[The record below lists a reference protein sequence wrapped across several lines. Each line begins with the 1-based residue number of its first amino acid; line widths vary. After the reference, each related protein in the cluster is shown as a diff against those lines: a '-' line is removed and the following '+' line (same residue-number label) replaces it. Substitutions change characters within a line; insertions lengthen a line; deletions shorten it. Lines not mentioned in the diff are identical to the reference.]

1 MSERRARNNSLS
13 SSLKI
18 PLALVVGSSLLLA
31 LTRPSREL
39 ATSIAVIDVCTALS
53 FLPVGF
59 IAARRLLLS
68 PLRTVWGASFLMLLL
83 RFVLLTLLF
92 LTLPTLSMPLF
103 TLRASAFWL
112 LGAWVAG
119 LLGVMLGSREGFSTV
134 FLYEARLLFRT
145 PVTWA
150 MLAGFALLAGAS
162 FLAYIDAAL
171 EARGVT
177 IGSLGAAI
185 FIPTIQE
192 QANLLL
198 FLTPVIA
205 LRYTKANGNTYQAL
219 PVRPAEVILGQ
230 FAACVLPVL
239 LASATP
245 LFFPLA
251 LGSSARV
258 PLLGA
263 FIAGLGLVLVSLTA
277 CAMGLFFANLSRS
290 ALGSG
295 GMGLFFVLGVTSVQ
309 EHAPTLVN
317 KSLLSLLSLSLW
329 FEPFSKGVFDIRSV
343 AYFVSLCAM
352 TLFVTIRV
360 EEMRRWT

>member
-1 MSERRARNNSLS
+1 MTERRARNASLS

-39 ATSIAVIDVCTALS
+39 ATSIAVIDVSTALS
-53 FLPVGF
+53 FSPVGF

-68 PLRTVWGASFLMLLL
+68 PLRNVWGAAVLMLLL

-92 LTLPTLSMPLF
+92 LTLPTLWLPLF
-103 TLRASAFWL
+103 TLRAGAFWL

-162 FLAYIDAAL
+162 FLAHIDAAL

-177 IGSLGAAI
+177 VGSLGAAI

-219 PVRPAEVILGQ
+219 PVRPAEIILGQ

-263 FIAGLGLVLVSLTA
+263 FIAGFGLVLLSLAA
-277 CAMGLFFANLSRS
+277 CAVGLFFANLSRS

-295 GMGLFFVLGVTSVQ
+295 AMGLFFVLGVTSVQ

-317 KSLLSLLSLSLW
+317 QSLLTLFSISAW

-343 AYFVSLCAM
+343 AYFVSLCGV